1 MTEAKASKAAEV
13 ADKADDPK
21 RLYIWVGLVT
31 GAGALLWLGGWFL
44 LRSLGQGTTE
54 WNTVW
59 ALTGVSF
66 LFAFLPLP
74 GITSA
79 LLIPLR
85 ANWVLGTFGVLGAAV
100 GGTVAAGLLL
110 ALGHTGRAH
119 LKKRA
124 TKSKRARKFLE
135 WSRKFAS
142 KWTYAGVAV
151 LLIPQFI
158 PRAVVLYAA
167 VLAKLKAVPFLA
179 AVFVGTFLRNLLM
192 LAAFSFI
199 P

>member
-1 MTEAKASKAAEV
+1 VVSAPDKASKVMEE
-13 ADKADDPK
+13 ADDPR
-21 RLYIWVGLVT
+21 RLYTWVAIVT
-31 GAGALLWLGGWFL
+31 AAGALVWLAGWL
-44 LRSLGQGTTE
+44 TLGAMGQGTKE

-66 LFAFLPLP
+66 VFAFLPLP

-85 ANWVLGTFGVLGAAV
+85 ADWVLGTFGVLGAAV

-124 TKSKRARKFLE
+124 TKSRRARKFLD
-135 WSRKFAS
+135 WSKRFAT
-142 KWTYAGVAV
+142 KWTYVGVA
-151 LLIPQFI
+151 LLLLPQFI

-179 AVFVGTFLRNLLM
+179 AVFVGTFVRNLLM